1 MKTIYFWG
9 TPPPPIGG
17 MNVHIERLAYHLSKK
32 KWNIIF
38 FNFSNYTHNFEFV
51 KKINNL
57 SFWYLS
63 LFFYNKKSIHYVI
76 TTRTIIRFLASLL
89 VLSGQKVILREG
101 GRDLQKS
108 SKSSIILNVINILSL
123 KLCTNFIGVNKEI
136 CDFAKKYKSEKK
148 VFHINGFIYPP
159 DLDTLPPDEIISFFG
174 DSNLRFV
181 TCGQVVSSSEEDIY
195 GLWSII
201 PLVKSLTEKNIDI
214 KLCLVSYNYGED
226 NTRCRNEYKKSI
238 NDQGISKNIL
248 FYHSNIQLWPI
259 LKYSNFFIRS
269 AITDGD
275 SNAVREAL
283 VLNNTVFC
291 SDCVERP
298 KHCIT
303 YKTNDNDDLI
313 EKILTFIE
321 GGSKKNKNIDSSKNE
336 DKIESLLINLN
347 TN

>member
-1 MKTIYFWG
+1 MKIIYFWG

-17 MNVHIERLAYHLSKK
+17 MTVHIERLAFHLSKN
-32 KWNIIF
+32 KWKIIF
-38 FNFSNYTHNFEFV
+38 FNFSNHTHNLDSV

-57 SFWYLS
+57 LFWYFS
-63 LFFYNKKSIHYVI
+63 LFFFNKKSIHYVI
-76 TTRTIIRFLASLL
+76 TTRTSIRFLASLL

-108 SKSSIILNVINILSL
+108 SKSSFILNFINILSL
-123 KLCTNFIGVNKEI
+123 KLCTNFIGVNKDI

-174 DSNLRFV
+174 DSKLRFV
-181 TCGQVVSSSEEDIY
+181 TSGQIESSSEEDIH
-195 GLWSII
+195 GLWNII

-214 KLCLVSYNYGED
+214 KLCVVSYNYGKD
-226 NTRCRNEYKKSI
+226 NTRYRNEYKKLI

-283 VLNNTVFC
+283 VFNNTVFC

-303 YKTNDNDDLI
+303 YKTNDNNDLI
-313 EKILTFIE
+313 DKILTFIE
-321 GGSKKNKNIDSSKNE
+321 SGSKKNKDINFSKNE
-336 DKIESLLINLN
+336 DKIENLLINLN